1 MTDDAGPG
9 AIAYAL
15 IEARRGAVALAAFP
29 GPPLQSLADAYA
41 VQRKVLKGVGGKVLG
56 WKVGRI
62 PAALVGPLAAERL
75 AGPILSV
82 EDAADPEARVFPG
95 GAGAVEAEFMLRLA
109 RIPARLPDSN
119 QEVSALIDEVRAGIE
134 IASSPVRSIHDDAP
148 FGIIAD
154 LGINNGNLL
163 GPRFERDG
171 DFAGLQVTT
180 AIDGRVVGQGRAC
193 NVLDGPFG
201 SVLFVLKLH
210 FEGMIEL
217 AAGQWISAGAITG
230 VHSIEP
236 GQVAEFDF
244 GGRAQMRC
252 IAVAQR
258 PTRCLA

>member
-75 AGPILSV
+75 AGPNLT
-82 EDAADPEARVFPG
+82 
-95 GAGAVEAEFMLRLA
+95 
-109 RIPARLPDSN
+109 
-119 QEVSALIDEVRAGIE
+119 
-134 IASSPVRSIHDDAP
+134 RSIHDDAP